1 MSNVQ
6 IFDTTFALAILII
19 LAIAVPLLLLF
30 ANWVLHPGKIKQTL
44 IKGTAYECGLAHV
57 AGTANERYPIKYYM
71 VAMLFLVFDIE
82 VAFLY
87 PLAVVFLS
95 SPWSLLFVLLAFLAI
110 LESGYLYLYSK
121 GVLDW
126 NKLSD

>member
-1 MSNVQ
+1 MSNVE
-6 IFDTTFALAILII
+6 IFDSTFALTILVV
-19 LAIAVPLLLLF
+19 LAVAVPLLLLF
-30 ANWVLHPGKIKQTL
+30 SNWVLHPGKIKNTE

-57 AGTANERYPIKYYM
+57 AGTANERYPIKSYM

-95 SPWSLLFVLLAFLAI
+95 SPWSLLAVLLAFLLI
-110 LESGYLYLYSK
+110 LESGYLYLYRK

>member
-1 MSNVQ
+1 MSNAE
-6 IFDTTFALAILII
+6 IFDSTFALTILVV
-19 LAIAVPLLLLF
+19 LAVAVPLLLLF
-30 ANWVLHPGKIKQTL
+30 SNWVLHPGKIKNRE

-95 SPWSLLFVLLAFLAI
+95 SPWSLLAVLLAFLLI
-110 LESGYLYLYSK
+110 LESGYLYLYRK